1 MIPEEQHYSPNESR
15 VHLVPS
21 WHLLPTG
28 PELMQVVL
36 TVIQKQLRQQF
47 GTGSPCP
54 AGKEDITLNNKW
66 DTLIQGDNSIAKDF
80 SGDDLR
86 KCPQ

>member
-1 MIPEEQHYSPNESR
+1 
-15 VHLVPS
+15 
-21 WHLLPTG
+21 
-28 PELMQVVL
+28 MQVVL
-36 TVIQKQLRQQF
+36 TMIQKKLRQQF

-54 AGKEDITLNNKW
+54 AGKEDITLNKKW
-66 DTLIQGDNSIAKDF
+66 DTLIQGDDSIAKDF